1 VPYLWGV
8 KNHSFLVAALAGLA
22 VGALSACNSQPT
34 PARTA
39 ELAEK
44 AMLASHDTLM
54 GRMDELYDLR
64 QKLQAAP
71 GLDSA
76 AVGHHR
82 RKLQAADAAMMDW
95 MHHYHRPADTVAVPR
110 KLAYFAAQQR
120 QIDSVA
126 QLMTLSLDSA
136 RLLLPAASTP
146 SPQPSAAQ

>member
-1 VPYLWGV
+1 VPYLCGV
-8 KNHSFLVAALAGLA
+8 KNQSFFATALLGLA
-22 VGALSACNSQPT
+22 LGALSACSSGPT
-34 PARTA
+34 PVRQA

-64 QKLQAAP
+64 QKLQAA
-71 GLDSA
+71 
-76 AVGHHR
+76 
-82 RKLQAADAAMMDW
+82 DAAMMDW
-95 MHHYHRPADTVAVPR
+95 MHHYHRPADSVAVPR

-136 RLLLPAASTP
+136 RLLLQAVSSP
-146 SPQPSAAQ
+146 SPQPSAR